1 LRAFLAPAILLFAL
15 WLLLTGSFDPQELAV
30 GAIAALLVAALV
42 FRFTRSLTGGGARFL
57 KRVAFALAY
66 VPYLLWQIILA
77 NIDVARRVA
86 SPRLP
91 ISPGIVRVRTN
102 LRSPLGR
109 LILTSSIT
117 LTPGTLTVETDGGDL
132 FIHWI
137 DVTADGIEES
147 TRRIVSGFE
156 RYLEVIFG

>member
-1 LRAFLAPAILLFAL
+1 LRAYTASAVLLFIL
-15 WLLLTGSFDPQELAV
+15 WMLLVGTLDSQEILV

-42 FRFTRSLTGGGARFL
+42 QGPVRALTGCAGRL
-57 KRVAFALAY
+57 PKRLIY
-66 VPYLLWQIILA
+66 GLGYIPYLLWQILLA
-77 NIDVARRVA
+77 NVDVARRVV

-91 ISPGIVRVRTN
+91 INPGIVRVRTR
-102 LRSPLGR
+102 LESPLGR

-147 TRRIVSGFE
+147 TQRIVGGFE
-156 RYLEVIFG
+156 RFLEVICG

>member
-1 LRAFLAPAILLFAL
+1 LRAFLAPAVLLFAL
-15 WLLLTGSFDPQELAV
+15 WLLLAGSLDPQELIV
-30 GAIAALLVAALV
+30 GGVVALLVAALV
-42 FRFTRSLTGGGARFL
+42 SGSVRSLSGGRAPL
-57 KRVAFALAY
+57 AKRVAYALAY
-66 VPYLLWQIILA
+66 VPYLLWQILLA

-86 SPRLP
+86 NPRLP

-102 LRSPLGR
+102 LESPLGR

-147 TRRIVSGFE
+147 TKSIVGGFE

>member
-1 LRAFLAPAILLFAL
+1 LRAYVVSAALLFIL
-15 WLLLTGSFDPQELAV
+15 WLLLAGSLDTQEIVV
-30 GAIAALLVAALV
+30 GAIASLLVAALALGPV
-42 FRFTRSLTGGGARFL
+42 RALTGCSGRLA
-57 KRVAFALAY
+57 KRVAYGIAY
-66 VPYLLWQIILA
+66 VPYLLWQILLA
-77 NIDVARRVA
+77 NIDVARRVV

-91 ISPGIVRVRTN
+91 INPGIVRVRTR
-102 LRSPLGR
+102 LKSPLGR

-147 TRRIVSGFE
+147 TQRIVGGFE
-156 RYLEVIFG
+156 RFLEVICD

>member
-1 LRAFLAPAILLFAL
+1 MRTFACTATLLFVL
-15 WLLLTGSFDPQELAV
+15 WVLLTGSLDPQELVV
-30 GAIAALLVAALV
+30 GAAAALLVSGL
-42 FRFTRSLTGGGARFL
+42 TRGFVGSLTSCSRPL
-57 KRVAFALAY
+57 LRRVAFAAAY
-66 VPYLLWQIILA
+66 VPYLLWQILLA

-91 ISPGIVRVRTN
+91 ISPGIVRVRTR
-102 LRSPLGR
+102 LTSPLGR
-109 LILTSSIT
+109 LFLTSSIT

-147 TRRIVSGFE
+147 TARIVSGFE